1 MVPGHDASRAVLQEE
16 LRGLGR
22 AEGITG
28 LRCLSGGAIADTWLI
43 SYADGTS
50 VVGKTLAGAAP
61 GLFRAEADGLAALR
75 GTGHLT
81 TPAVLAV
88 WQHLPLPRDWLS
100 LLSGPWP
107 RTGAVNRPRRPY
119 DQLRSRSSTAS
130 TEA

>member
-1 MVPGHDASRAVLQEE
+1 MVGGPVASGGCRPGGHMVPGHDASRAVLQEE

-88 WQHLPLPRDWLS
+88 TGG
-100 LLSGPWP
+100 LL
-107 RTGAVNRPRRPY
+107 
-119 DQLRSRSSTAS
+119 LL
-130 TEA
+130 EAL